1 MSNTKLEQLLVGQP
15 EEIRDEI
22 IRINTDTR
30 PRARQVALVIPT
42 LAGFVGQFNSF
53 RVMRLLDPAP
63 SGSVEEMA
71 LG

>member
-30 PRARQVALVIPT
+30 PRARQVVLLIPT

-53 RVMRLLDPAP
+53 RVMRAY
-63 SGSVEEMA
+63 
-71 LG
+71 